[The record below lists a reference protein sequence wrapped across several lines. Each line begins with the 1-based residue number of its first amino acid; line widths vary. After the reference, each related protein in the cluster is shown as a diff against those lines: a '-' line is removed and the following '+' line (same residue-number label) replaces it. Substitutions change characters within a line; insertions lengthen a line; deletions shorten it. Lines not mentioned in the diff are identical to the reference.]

1 MSEYNLYTANRINDL
16 IVNCARTG
24 IGMFNR
30 YTQRAVRDFDIT
42 DINNCYSDL
51 ISSYEK
57 EHHNIQR
64 KIKSELESIRMPS
77 AIHITNEKKALLVGI
92 NYTDTNYRLNG
103 CIQDINNIHDRI
115 TEYKFDTITKLVDDG
130 TTIRP
135 TRANIIYQL
144 TYLLQ
149 NANVG
154 DLLLFAFS
162 GHGSQTDINL
172 SETDFLDEGFL
183 AVDGFIIDNE
193 VNAIISQ
200 FLPKDVTLFM
210 LFDCCHSGTIGDLKY
225 NYMDYSENTLS
236 IDTIGNVI
244 ILSGCRD
251 DQYSAEATIDTKI
264 QGAMTSTF
272 IKSLKPDITWR
283 NLVTDIRESLAKA
296 GFDQIPKLSS
306 GKFINL
312 DTKFPLA

>member
-92 NYTDTNYRLNG
+92 NYTDTDYRLNG
-103 CIQDINNIHDRI
+103 CIQDINNIDNLI
-115 TEYKFDTITKLVDDG
+115 SKYNFNEITKLIDDG

-135 TRANIIYQL
+135 TRANIMTEL

-154 DLLLFAFS
+154 DFLLFAFS
-162 GHGSQTDINL
+162 GHGSQTNINL

-251 DQYSAEATIDTKI
+251 DQSSAEATIDTKI

-272 IKSLKPDITWR
+272 IKSLKPGITWR